1 MTSRNGILQIKVT
14 LRGIRPPIWRRLQVP
29 ASYSFWDLHVA
40 IQDAM
45 GWLDYHLHEFRVVPG
60 LRRRSLHIGI
70 PDDENWPGGRPIL
83 PGWEIP
89 VSRYLSAKGAQA
101 NYAYDFGDGWKHT
114 VVVEDVLPRVS
125 GAIYPRCVAGRRKC
139 PPEDVGGVWGY
150 ERFLAALADPAD
162 EEHESYLTWVGG
174 SYDPKDFDADSIRFD
189 DPEKRWRIAFLDEDE
204 DEA

>member
-45 GWLDYHLHEFRVVPG
+45 GWVDYHLHEFRVAPG

-70 PDDENWPGGRPIL
+70 PDDENWPGERPIL
-83 PGWEIP
+83 PGWEMPIL
-89 VSRYLSAKGAQA
+89 RYLSAKGAQA
-101 NYAYDFGDGWKHT
+101 AYTYDFGDDWKHT

-174 SYDPKDFDADSIRFD
+174 SYDPEDFDADLIRFD

-204 DEA
+204 DES

>member
-45 GWLDYHLHEFRVVPG
+45 GWVDYHLHEFRVAPVSGHRP
-60 LRRRSLHIGI
+60 LCIGI
-70 PDDENWPGGRPIL
+70 PGEEALMSEQPIL
-83 PGWEIP
+83 PAWEIP
-89 VSRYLSAKGAQA
+89 VLRYLSAKGAQA
-101 NYAYDFGDGWKHT
+101 VYTYDFGDGWKHT
-114 VVVEDVLPRVS
+114 VAVEDVLSRVP

-174 SYDPKDFDADSIRFD
+174 SYDPEGFDADSVRFD
-189 DPEKRWRIAFLDEDE
+189 DPEKHWRSAFFDGDE

>member
-45 GWLDYHLHEFRVVPG
+45 GWVDYHLHEFRMVPVSG
-60 LRRRSLHIGI
+60 RRPLRIGI
-70 PDDENWPGGRPIL
+70 PGEEALMSEQPTL

-89 VSRYLSAKGAQA
+89 TLRYLSAKGAQA
-101 NYAYDFGDGWKHT
+101 AYTYDFGDGWKHT

-139 PPEDVGGVWGY
+139 PPEDVGGVCGY
-150 ERFLAALADPAD
+150 ERFLSALADPTH
-162 EEHESYLTWVGG
+162 EEHEGYLIWVGG
-174 SYDPKDFDADSIRFD
+174 SYDPEGFDADSVRFD